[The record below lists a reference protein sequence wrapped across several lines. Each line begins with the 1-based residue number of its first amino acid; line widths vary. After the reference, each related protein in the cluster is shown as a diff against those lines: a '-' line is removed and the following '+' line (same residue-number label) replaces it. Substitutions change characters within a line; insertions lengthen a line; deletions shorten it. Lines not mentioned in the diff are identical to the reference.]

1 MVPALMRRIS
11 LVMLVLCGC
20 AVVKRSHVRED
31 YEAED
36 RHKVKRLLVLVEPL
50 PDGKQKVGEAWARLA
65 RRYVNQKRDFIVSA
79 DEARATSPTLGELCT
94 GNLEGVLWLK
104 PDVKAKGDG
113 VEASV
118 DASLLRCRDGQEVW
132 SAWAGGSFKS
142 NDPLLVEVA
151 AVYGREFGDEVTPYI
166 APAMNL
172 LRPTLDTLP
181 QPELTDADKDE
192 KIEAAGDE

>member
-1 MVPALMRRIS
+1 MRRI
-11 LVMLVLCGC
+11 LWVTWLLTGC
-20 AVVKRSHVRED
+20 AVVKRSHLRDD

-36 RHKVKRLLVLVEPL
+36 KAKVKRVLLLVEPL
-50 PDGKQKVGEAWARLA
+50 PGSDQKVGDAWARLA

-79 DEARATSPTLGELCT
+79 DQARATAPTLGELCV

-104 PDVKAKGDG
+104 PHLEGGGGGFDAT
-113 VEASV
+113 V

-142 NDPLLVEVA
+142 DDPLLVEVA
-151 AVYGREFGDEVTPYI
+151 ATYGRDYGAEVVPTI

-181 QPELTDADKDE
+181 QPTITSEEQDE
-192 KIEAAGDE
+192 KIAADE